1 MAVPKFDELTK
12 PLLEVIKDGESYT
25 IKDVTT
31 MLAQRLN
38 ISSTDLA
45 DMLPSGRQSL
55 KIESAGL
62 KHIS

>member
-31 MLAQRLN
+31 MLAQ
-38 ISSTDLA
+38 
-45 DMLPSGRQSL
+45 
-55 KIESAGL
+55 
-62 KHIS
+62 